1 LSVFDYVESTL
12 EPNPVVEY
20 SSLKKVSVSGGSEGE
35 VLENTKK
42 TRDGYGAWSCD
53 APSPPGSLDKVSVLQ
68 VGAQE
73 FLWLLAAV
81 GQRLRLARRSASFSA
96 DSIQLPASPRDAPS
110 LLPSHLL
117 QFLPSLFLAPK

>member
-42 TRDGYGAWSCD
+42 TRDGYGAWSC
-53 APSPPGSLDKVSVLQ
+53 PMMLLLLRG
-68 VGAQE
+68 
-73 FLWLLAAV
+73 LWT
-81 GQRLRLARRSASFSA
+81 
-96 DSIQLPASPRDAPS
+96 
-110 LLPSHLL
+110 
-117 QFLPSLFLAPK
+117 K